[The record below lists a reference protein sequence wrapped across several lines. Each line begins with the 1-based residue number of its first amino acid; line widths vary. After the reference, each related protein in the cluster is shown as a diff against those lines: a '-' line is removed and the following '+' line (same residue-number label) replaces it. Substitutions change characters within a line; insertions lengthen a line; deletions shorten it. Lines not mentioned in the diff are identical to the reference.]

1 MLIKT
6 TVWLLTYWQWKSDND
21 FGSSSKEYTNAWVDL
36 VNRGGPHHVSDRFYL
51 FIKAVEIE
59 ARTILNQELFIDYC
73 SENLAIVL
81 DNTFSKSAL
90 WLQAGKV
97 NHS

>member
-1 MLIKT
+1 M
-6 TVWLLTYWQWKSDND
+6 LTYCQWKSDSD

-51 FIKAVEIE
+51 FIKAIEME

-81 DNTFSKSAL
+81 DNTFSKSEDTEVCWHKITWNISNL
-90 WLQAGKV
+90 SVK
-97 NHS
+97 